1 MLGPVLTRHSNFVQK
16 FFQMN
21 RKTIFYIIFFLF
33 LVLAFY
39 AVLINVIPGFTKSKL
54 PPISYVQP
62 FSFTN
67 QYGKKVT
74 QRDVDGKV
82 YVANYFF
89 TTCKSICPRMNNE
102 VKKVYE
108 HFKTENDFLILS
120 HTSDPGTDSSA
131 RLKRYADS
139 IGVTTKN
146 WIFLTGR
153 KDSLYR
159 QARLSYRI
167 DDPNNNVQSID
178 EDFLHTQFLALVNR
192 KGEVVKIYDGLKQ
205 AEINEL
211 IKDAEK
217 LLRE

>member
-1 MLGPVLTRHSNFVQK
+1 MR
-16 FFQMN
+16 
-21 RKTIFYIIFFLF
+21 RKTVFYIIFFLF

-67 QYGKKVT
+67 QDGQKVT
-74 QRDVDGKV
+74 QRDVEGKV

>member
-1 MLGPVLTRHSNFVQK
+1 MR
-16 FFQMN
+16 
-21 RKTIFYIIFFLF
+21 RKTVFYIVFFLF

-62 FSFTN
+62 FSFTD
-67 QYGKKVT
+67 QDGKKIT
-74 QRDVDGKV
+74 QRDVEGKV

-89 TTCKSICPRMNNE
+89 TTCRSICPRMNSE
-102 VKKVYE
+102 VKKIYE

-120 HTSDPGTDSSA
+120 HTSDPVTDSSS

-159 QARLSYRI
+159 QARLSYKI
-167 DDPNNNVQSID
+167 DDPNNNVQDID
-178 EDFLHTQFLALVNR
+178 EDFLHTQFLALVNK
-192 KGEVVKIYDGLKQ
+192 KGEVIKIYDGLKQ

-211 IKDAEK
+211 IQDAER
-217 LLRE
+217 LLKE

>member
-1 MLGPVLTRHSNFVQK
+1 
-16 FFQMN
+16 MN
-21 RKTIFYIIFFLF
+21 RKTVFYIIFFLF
-33 LVLAFY
+33 LVVAFY
-39 AVLINVIPGFTKSKL
+39 AVLINVIPGFSKSKL

-67 QYGKKVT
+67 QDGQRFT
-74 QRDVDGKV
+74 QRDVEGKV

-108 HFKTENDFLILS
+108 HFKREHDFLILS
-120 HTSDPGTDSSA
+120 HTSDPQTDSSE
-131 RLKRYADS
+131 RLKQYADS
-139 IGVTTKN
+139 IGVTTKS

-159 QARLSYRI
+159 QARLSYKI

-178 EDFLHTQFLALVNR
+178 EDFLHTQFLALVNK

-205 AEINEL
+205 AEVNEL

>member
-1 MLGPVLTRHSNFVQK
+1 MS
-16 FFQMN
+16 

-33 LVLAFY
+33 LVVVFY
-39 AVLINVIPGFTKSKL
+39 AVLIKVIPGFTKSQL

-67 QYGKKVT
+67 QDGKKFT
-74 QRDVDGKV
+74 QRDVEGKV

-102 VKKVYE
+102 VRKVYE

-120 HTSDPGTDSSA
+120 HSSDPGTDSSA

-139 IGVTTKN
+139 MGVTTKN

-159 QARLSYRI
+159 QARVSYKI

-178 EDFLHTQFLALVNR
+178 EDFLHTQFLALVNK

-205 AEINEL
+205 SEINEL
-211 IKDAEK
+211 IKDTEK
-217 LLRE
+217 LLKQ

>member
-1 MLGPVLTRHSNFVQK
+1 MS
-16 FFQMN
+16 
-21 RKTIFYIIFFLF
+21 RKTVFYIIFFLF

-39 AVLINVIPGFTKSKL
+39 TVLINVIPGFTKSKL

-67 QYGKKVT
+67 QDGKRVT
-74 QRDVDGKV
+74 QSDVEGKV
-82 YVANYFF
+82 YLANYFF

-108 HFKTENDFLILS
+108 HFRKENGFLILS
-120 HTSDPGTDSSA
+120 HTSDPETDSSS
-131 RLKRYADS
+131 RLKWYADS
-139 IGVTTKN
+139 MGVTTKN

-159 QARLSYRI
+159 QARLSYKI

-178 EDFLHTQFLALVNR
+178 EDFLHTQFLALVNK
-192 KGEVVKIYDGLKQ
+192 KGEVVKIYDGLK
-205 AEINEL
+205 EGEVNEL

-217 LLRE
+217 LLKE

>member
-1 MLGPVLTRHSNFVQK
+1 MS
-16 FFQMN
+16 
-21 RKTIFYIIFFLF
+21 RKTVFYIIFFLF

-67 QYGKKVT
+67 QDGKRVT
-74 QRDVDGKV
+74 QSDVEGKV
-82 YVANYFF
+82 YLANYFF

-108 HFKTENDFLILS
+108 HFRKENGFLILS
-120 HTSDPGTDSSA
+120 HTSDPETDSSS
-131 RLKRYADS
+131 RLKWYADS
-139 IGVTTKN
+139 VGVTTKN

-159 QARLSYRI
+159 QARLSYKI

-178 EDFLHTQFLALVNR
+178 EDFLHTQFLALVNK
-192 KGEVVKIYDGLKQ
+192 KGEVVKIYDGLKEG
-205 AEINEL
+205 EINEL

-217 LLRE
+217 LLKE

>member
-1 MLGPVLTRHSNFVQK
+1 MS
-16 FFQMN
+16 
-21 RKTIFYIIFFLF
+21 RKTIFYIIFFSL
-33 LVLAFY
+33 LVVAFY
-39 AVLINVIPGFTKSKL
+39 VVLIKVIPGFTKSKL

-67 QYGKKVT
+67 QDGKIVT
-74 QRDVDGKV
+74 QKDVEGKV
-82 YVANYFF
+82 YLANYFF

-108 HFKTENDFLILS
+108 HFKTEKDFLILS
-120 HTSDPGTDSSA
+120 HTSDPATDSA
-131 RLKRYADS
+131 AKLKKYADS
-139 IGVTTKN
+139 IGVTTQN

-167 DDPNNNVQSID
+167 DDPNNNVKNID
-178 EDFLHTQFLALVNR
+178 DDFLHTQFLALVNK
-192 KGEVVKIYDGLKQ
+192 KGEVVKIYDGLRQ
-205 AEINEL
+205 AEITEL

>member
-1 MLGPVLTRHSNFVQK
+1 MR
-16 FFQMN
+16 
-21 RKTIFYIIFFLF
+21 RKTVFYIIFFLF

-67 QYGKKVT
+67 QDGKKVT
-74 QRDVDGKV
+74 QKDIEGKV

-89 TTCKSICPRMNNE
+89 TTCRSICPRMNNE
-102 VKKVYE
+102 VKKIYE
-108 HFKTENDFLILS
+108 HFKTDNDFFILS
-120 HTSDPGTDSSA
+120 HTSDPGTDSAA
-131 RLKRYADS
+131 RLKWYADS

-159 QARLSYRI
+159 QARLSYKV

-178 EDFLHTQFLALVNR
+178 EDFLHTQFLALVNK

-205 AEINEL
+205 AEISEL
-211 IKDAEK
+211 IKDAER
-217 LLRE
+217 LLKE

>member
-1 MLGPVLTRHSNFVQK
+1 MS
-16 FFQMN
+16 

-67 QYGKKVT
+67 QDGKRVT
-74 QRDVDGKV
+74 QSDVEGKV
-82 YVANYFF
+82 YLANYFF

-108 HFKTENDFLILS
+108 HFRKENGFLILS
-120 HTSDPGTDSSA
+120 HTSDPETDSSS
-131 RLKRYADS
+131 RLKWYADS
-139 IGVTTKN
+139 MGVTTKN

-159 QARLSYRI
+159 QARLSYKI

-178 EDFLHTQFLALVNR
+178 EDFLHTQFLALVNK
-192 KGEVVKIYDGLKQ
+192 KGEVVKIYDGLKE
-205 AEINEL
+205 AEVNEL

-217 LLRE
+217 LLKE

>member
-1 MLGPVLTRHSNFVQK
+1 MR
-16 FFQMN
+16 
-21 RKTIFYIIFFLF
+21 RKTVFYIIFFLF

-39 AVLINVIPGFTKSKL
+39 TVLINVIPGFTKSKL

-62 FSFTN
+62 FAFTN
-67 QYGKKVT
+67 QDGKKFT
-74 QRDVDGKV
+74 QRDVEGKV

-102 VKKVYE
+102 VKKIYE

-120 HTSDPGTDSSA
+120 HTSDPGTDSSS
-131 RLKRYADS
+131 RLKWYADS
-139 IGVTTKN
+139 IGVTTQN

-178 EDFLHTQFLALVNR
+178 EDFLHTQFLALVNK

-211 IKDAEK
+211 IKEAER
-217 LLRE
+217 LLTE

>member
-1 MLGPVLTRHSNFVQK
+1 
-16 FFQMN
+16 
-21 RKTIFYIIFFLF
+21 
-33 LVLAFY
+33 
-39 AVLINVIPGFTKSKL
+39 VLINVIPGFTKSKL

-62 FSFTN
+62 FAFTN
-67 QYGKKVT
+67 QDGKKFT
-74 QRDVDGKV
+74 QRDVEGKV

-102 VKKVYE
+102 VKKIYE

-120 HTSDPGTDSSA
+120 HTSDPGTDSSS
-131 RLKRYADS
+131 RLKWYADS
-139 IGVTTKN
+139 IGVTTQN

-178 EDFLHTQFLALVNR
+178 EDFLHTQFLALVNK

-211 IKDAEK
+211 IKEAER
-217 LLRE
+217 LLTE

>member
-1 MLGPVLTRHSNFVQK
+1 MLGCTVTLFENF
-16 FFQMN
+16 FLMS

-39 AVLINVIPGFTKSKL
+39 AVLIKVIPGFTRSKL

-67 QYGKKVT
+67 QDGKKVT
-74 QRDVDGKV
+74 QSDVEGKV
-82 YVANYFF
+82 YLANYFF

-108 HFKTENDFLILS
+108 HFRTEDGFLILS
-120 HTSDPGTDSSA
+120 HTSDPETDSSS
-131 RLKRYADS
+131 RLKWYADS
-139 IGVTTKN
+139 MGVTTKN

-159 QARLSYRI
+159 QARLSYKI

-178 EDFLHTQFLALVNR
+178 EDFLHTQFLALVNK
-192 KGEVVKIYDGLKQ
+192 KGEVVKIYDGLKE
-205 AEINEL
+205 AEVNEL

-217 LLRE
+217 LLKE

>member
-1 MLGPVLTRHSNFVQK
+1 MS
-16 FFQMN
+16 
-21 RKTIFYIIFFLF
+21 RKTVFYIIFFLF

-67 QYGKKVT
+67 QDGKRVT
-74 QRDVDGKV
+74 QSDVEGKV
-82 YVANYFF
+82 YLANYFF

-108 HFKTENDFLILS
+108 HFRKENGFLILS
-120 HTSDPGTDSSA
+120 HTSDPETDSSS
-131 RLKRYADS
+131 RLKWYADS
-139 IGVTTKN
+139 VGVTTKN

-159 QARLSYRI
+159 QARLSYKI

-178 EDFLHTQFLALVNR
+178 EDFLHTQFLALVNK
-192 KGEVVKIYDGLKQ
+192 KGEVVKIYDGLKE
-205 AEINEL
+205 AEVNEL

-217 LLRE
+217 LLKE

>member
-1 MLGPVLTRHSNFVQK
+1 MR
-16 FFQMN
+16 
-21 RKTIFYIIFFLF
+21 RKTIFYITFFSL
-33 LVLAFY
+33 LVVAFY
-39 AVLINVIPGFTKSKL
+39 AVLITVIPGFKKSKL

-67 QYGKKVT
+67 QNGKIITEK
-74 QRDVDGKV
+74 DVAGKV
-82 YVANYFF
+82 LVVNYFF

-108 HFKTENDFLILS
+108 QFKNENNLLILS
-120 HTSDPGTDSSA
+120 HTSDPGTDSPE

-139 IGVTTKN
+139 MQVTTPN

-167 DDPNNNVQSID
+167 DDPNNNVQNID
-178 EDFLHTQFLALVNR
+178 DDFLHTQFVALVNK
-192 KGEVVKIYDGLKQ
+192 KGEVVKIYDGLRP
-205 AEINEL
+205 AEINDL
-211 IKDAEK
+211 IKHAEQ
-217 LLRE
+217 LLKE

>member
-1 MLGPVLTRHSNFVQK
+1 MS
-16 FFQMN
+16 

-33 LVLAFY
+33 LVVVFY
-39 AVLINVIPGFTKSKL
+39 AVLIKVIPGFTKSQL

-67 QYGKKVT
+67 QDGKKFT
-74 QRDVDGKV
+74 QRDVEGKV

-108 HFKTENDFLILS
+108 HFKAENDFLILS
-120 HTSDPGTDSSA
+120 HSSDPGTDSSA

-139 IGVTTKN
+139 MGVTTKN

-159 QARLSYRI
+159 QARVSYKI

-178 EDFLHTQFLALVNR
+178 EDFLHTQFLALVNK

-205 AEINEL
+205 SEISEL
-211 IKDAEK
+211 IKDTEK
-217 LLRE
+217 LLKQ

>member
-1 MLGPVLTRHSNFVQK
+1 MK
-16 FFQMN
+16 
-21 RKTIFYIIFFLF
+21 RKTIFYIIFFSL
-33 LVLAFY
+33 LVVAFY
-39 AVLINVIPGFTKSKL
+39 AVLIKVIPGFSKSKL
-54 PPISYVQP
+54 PPVSYVQP

-67 QYGKKVT
+67 Q
-74 QRDVDGKV
+74 DGKIITEKDIQGKV
-82 YVANYFF
+82 FLANYFF
-89 TTCKSICPRMNNE
+89 TTCKSVCPRMNNE

-120 HTSDPGTDSSA
+120 HTSDPGTDSAS
-131 RLKRYADS
+131 RLKHYADS
-139 IGVTTKN
+139 MQVNTSK

-167 DDPNNNVQSID
+167 DDPNNNVKNID
-178 EDFLHTQFLALVNR
+178 DDFLHTQFMALVNK
-192 KGEVVKIYDGLKQ
+192 KGEVIKIYDGLK
-205 AEINEL
+205 ENEVNEL